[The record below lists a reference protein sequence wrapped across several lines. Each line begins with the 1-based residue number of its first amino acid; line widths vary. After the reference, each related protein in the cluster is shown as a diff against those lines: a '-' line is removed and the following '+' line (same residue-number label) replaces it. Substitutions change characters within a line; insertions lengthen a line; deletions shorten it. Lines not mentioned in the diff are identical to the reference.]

1 MKAASQVSY
10 HKGWN
15 HAETAA
21 IGVWPELEGL
31 AKNIQDIPLSR
42 NLIILKTAWV
52 EKYFLYD
59 IQEWWDKN

>member
-1 MKAASQVSY
+1 MYNPLKAASQASY

-31 AKNIQDIPLSR
+31 AKNIQDCHSVYCKMLLR
-42 NLIILKTAWV
+42 T
-52 EKYFLYD
+52 
-59 IQEWWDKN
+59 